1 MLICVFS
8 EKLTKKIV
16 DIFVKILKFFKV
28 KKLEEKKERLTNGLE
43 KYNNNSKYI
52 KTYKTEFV
60 KSIIMIFLQIIL
72 SYLIPFFVY
81 KSFGLNE
88 YNLFQLFTI
97 QAVLYT
103 TVSGLPLPGAIG
115 VSESVFLGL
124 YGNVFGK
131 DLLESAM
138 LLNRGISF
146 YIFVIISLTV
156 VIINIMKNKKIENV

>member
-124 YGNVFGK
+124 YGKVFEK
-131 DLLESAM
+131 NLLESAM

-146 YIFVIISLTV
+146 YIFVVISLVV
-156 VIINIMKNKKIENV
+156 VIFNIIKNKSR